1 MYRAKECF
9 AAAVAALSLA
19 APAAAIAAPP
29 DLSTYVRVGRYDLP
43 AAAQEASAVTYD
55 PARDSLFVVGDG
67 AASVIQVSKTGQL
80 IDTMALAGFDDTEG
94 IASLGGGQFVLAE
107 ERERRVTRFTYAGG
121 GTLTRTGSVKLGTTI
136 GNTGIEGVAADPT
149 GGLVGVKESAPLG
162 IFRTE
167 VDWAA
172 GTATNGSPTTE
183 HPTNLFD
190 PALAGVTDLAD
201 VYATADSLLVISQE
215 SGRIVNLTRTG
226 VISSALTI
234 GPAGEGHEGIT
245 MDGAG
250 RIYVVNET
258 GSPTGNP
265 QLWVYAPSAT
275 PNQAPTAVA
284 LTNQVTSVPAGGRGK
299 VADVT
304 VTDDGIG
311 TNALSASGAAFEVDA
326 TGVYLKAGTAPGSY
340 TTTVSVDDVSVGAT
354 PDATSA
360 PLTVT
365 VTAAPAPPSLIVSEA
380 APWSSGDSPFGA
392 DWIELTNTG
401 VHAVDITGFRV
412 DDSSNSFASAITLN
426 GVTTITAGESVIF
439 LEGQPAVA
447 NAFKAAWFGANVP
460 AGLQVGTYTGSG
472 IGLSTDGDAVNLFD
486 AVGTRIT
493 SITFGAST
501 TFFTFDNAAG
511 VSGAVNTLA
520 VAGVNGAFS
529 TGGMTGSPGA
539 IAGPYEEV
547 EVGGAVSGLVPP
559 QLSIVLGAPAVFAPF
574 TAGVARDYEAFTTA
588 TVTSTAG
595 EATLSVSDSSTV
607 ASGHLVN
614 GTLALPQAL
623 QVKANGGAYAPVGG
637 TLLTYGG
644 PISGDEVA
652 IGVKQSIGAKDAL
665 RTGTYTK
672 TLTFT
677 LSTSTP

>member
-1 MYRAKECF
+1 MLRRGRGRALTRG
-9 AAAVAALSLA
+9 AGRRDR
-19 APAAAIAAPP
+19 APP
-29 DLSTYVRVGRYDLP
+29 NLSTYVRVGRYDLP
-43 AAAQEASAVTYD
+43 SAAQEASAVTFD
-55 PARDSLFVVGDG
+55 AARDSLFVVGDG
-67 AASVIQVSKTGQL
+67 ATSVVQVSKTGQL
-80 IDTMALAGFDDTEG
+80 IDSMALAGFDDTEG
-94 IASLGGGQFVLAE
+94 IASLGGGQFVVAE
-107 ERERRVTRFTYAGG
+107 ERERRVTRFTYQGG

-149 GGLVGVKESAPLG
+149 GGLVLVKESAPLG

-172 GTATNGSPTTE
+172 GTATNGSPTTDN
-183 HPTNLFD
+183 PTNLFD

-201 VYATADSLLVISQE
+201 VYATADALLVISQE
-215 SGRIVNLTRTG
+215 SGRIVNLTRAG
-226 VISSALTI
+226 AISSALTI
-234 GPAGEGHEGIT
+234 GTAGEGHEGIT

-258 GSPTGNP
+258 GSPTGTP
-265 QLWVYAPSAT
+265 QLWVYAPSTT
-275 PNQAPTAVA
+275 PNQA
-284 LTNQVTSVPAGGRGK
+284 
-299 VADVT
+299 
-304 VTDDGIG
+304 
-311 TNALSASGAAFEVDA
+311 
-326 TGVYLKAGTAPGSY
+326 
-340 TTTVSVDDVSVGAT
+340 
-354 PDATSA
+354 
-360 PLTVT
+360 
-365 VTAAPAPPSLIVSEA
+365 LIVSEV

-401 VHAVDITGFRV
+401 AHAVDITGFRI
-412 DDSSNSFASAITLN
+412 DDSSNSFASAIALN
-426 GVTTITAGESVIF
+426 GVTTIAAGESVIF

-447 NAFKAAWFGANVP
+447 NAFKAAWFGSSVP
-460 AGLQVGTYTGSG
+460 AGLQVGTYSGSG

-486 AVGTRIT
+486 AAGTRIT
-493 SITFGAST
+493 GVTFGAST

-511 VSGAVNTLA
+511 VSGAITALS
-520 VAGVNGAFS
+520 VAGVNGAFT

-539 IAGPYEEV
+539 IAAPYEEV
-547 EVGGAVSGLVPP
+547 KVGGAVSGLVPP

-574 TAGVARDYEAFTTA
+574 AAGVARDYEAFTTA

-595 EATLSVSDSSTV
+595 EATLSVSDPSTV
-607 ASGHLVN
+607 APGHLVN

-672 TLTFT
+672 ALTFT
-677 LSTSTP
+677 LASSTP